1 MSVPARTTVGAVKDV
16 LAAGHDYDGRRNPTL
31 LPYVDAASSIV
42 DDVAACAR
50 AHGVA
55 LSAVKLELIERWL
68 AAHYYKSSDQQYASK
83 NTAGAGASFSGQT
96 GMGIQGTKYGL
107 AALDLDPSGCLF
119 EQAGHQVALGLWLG
133 KAPSEAI
140 PFRDR
145 D

>member
-1 MSVPARTTVGAVKDV
+1 MARTTVGAVKAV
-16 LAAGHDYDGRRNPTL
+16 LAAGHDYDERRQPSL
-31 LPYVDAASSIV
+31 LPYVDIASSVV
-42 DDVAACAR
+42 DDVVACAAAR
-50 AHGVA
+50 GSP
-55 LSAVKLELIERWL
+55 LSAVKQELVERWL

-96 GMGIQGTKYGL
+96 GKGIEGTKYGL
-107 AALDLDPSGCLF
+107 AALDADPSGCLF

-140 PFRDR
+140 PYRDR